1 MKPLRAALILLILFA
16 AMTAVSWQR
25 WANPVIDGGR
35 EMSTPLR
42 LLNGEQIYSG
52 VYYLYGPVAPFFN
65 AFLYRVFGAT
75 LDTLYIA
82 GITCGLLLVFL
93 IFHLGRRFMST
104 FEAMLAAAAVL
115 LLCVFK
121 QRGNMIFPY
130 SYAALYGTVLG
141 VLALAAQ
148 LNYVRSA
155 ARRSLWIAGLLSGL
169 TLCCKLEFGFAAVAS
184 LAVVATSSR
193 RGERLRTA
201 GIVLLSTLTFPV
213 LIYGFLLTH
222 IPAGA
227 IVKDTFL
234 LPGHIPPELMYF
246 NRLKL
251 GMNNPGRTFRELMS
265 AVALLCGAGGLT
277 ALAGIRM
284 AGESIFSAPLAQSAR
299 RIWWI
304 LGICDGFLILHV
316 LIFGTHWD
324 LNPFRA
330 LPLLFLWMVG
340 YLLIKLSKEGSD
352 ASNRELLL
360 LSVYSLAVLAR
371 VFIRIPAGGSYG
383 AGLVP
388 VPLLLFVYMAT
399 ADLPIFPISAAAAR
413 CRRRMILVSL
423 SIAFAAVAVVL
434 TWRQVNTPHR
444 PLHSARGELRL
455 PATHISAMAQA
466 LEFIARESRPGEYL
480 AAFPEG
486 SSLNF
491 LSNRPVPFRYEITT
505 PGFLS
510 REEEQRMIR
519 QMDEKQVRFIFFL
532 NRPTTEFGPSIFGV
546 DYCRTIGEWIDSNY
560 EVAAVF
566 GDGLPLD
573 VQIGDPAFFI
583 KCYQRKESRQ

>member
-1 MKPLRAALILLILFA
+1 MKPLRAALILIILFA

-35 EMSTPLR
+35 EMNTPLR
-42 LLNGEQIYSG
+42 LLNGEQIYSD

-65 AFLYRVFGAT
+65 AFLYKIFGAS
-75 LDTLYIA
+75 LDTLYVAGIA
-82 GITCGLLLVFL
+82 GGLLMMLL
-93 IFHLGRRFMST
+93 IFYLGRRFMST

-141 VLALAAQ
+141 VLSLAAQ

-155 ARRSLWIAGLLSGL
+155 AKRSLWVAGILSGL

-184 LAVVATSSR
+184 LAAAATSSR

-201 GIVLLSTLTFPV
+201 GIVLLSVLIFPV

-222 IPAGA
+222 VPAGA
-227 IVKDTFL
+227 IVKDTFF

-251 GMNNPGRTFRELMS
+251 GLNDPGRTLRELIS
-265 AVALLCGAGGLT
+265 AAALLCGAGGLIT
-277 ALAGIRM
+277 LAGIRM
-284 AGESIFSAPLAQSAR
+284 AGESISSAPLAQGAR

-304 LGICDGFLILHV
+304 TGICCGFLVIHV
-316 LIFGTHWD
+316 LVFGTHWD

-330 LPLLFLWMVG
+330 LPLLFVWMIC
-340 YLLIKLSKEGSD
+340 YLLIKRNKERSIPD
-352 ASNRELLL
+352 RELLL

-388 VPLLLFVYMAT
+388 IPLLLFVYMAT
-399 ADLPIFPISAAAAR
+399 ADLPIFSISPAAGR
-413 CRRRMILVSL
+413 CRRRVILVSL
-423 SIAFAAVAVVL
+423 SVAFAAVAVVL
-434 TWRQVNTPHR
+434 TWRQLNTPHL
-444 PLHSARGELRL
+444 PLRSARGELRL
-455 PATHISAMAQA
+455 PTTHISAMAQA
-466 LEFIARESRPGEYL
+466 LEFIERESRPGEYL
-480 AAFPEG
+480 ATFPEG

-491 LSNRPVPFRYEITT
+491 LSNRPVPVRYEITT

-510 REEEQRMIR
+510 REEERRMIR
-519 QMDEKQVRFIFFL
+519 QLQDKQVRFIFLF
-532 NRPTTEFGPSIFGV
+532 NRPTTEFGPKIFGV
-546 DYCRTIGEWIDSNY
+546 DYCRTIGEWIKSNY

-566 GDGLPLD
+566 GDGLSLD

-583 KCYQRKESRQ
+583 KCYRRKESRQ